1 MFQSTPCDLMTII
14 SPTHSLLTEVIAL
27 KEEDTL
33 EDLDI
38 NQK

>member
-1 MFQSTPCDLMTII
+1 MTII
-14 SPTHSLLTEVIAL
+14 STTLSLLTEVIAM
-27 KEEDTL
+27 KEEDHL

>member
-14 SPTHSLLTEVIAL
+14 STTLSLLTEVIAM
-27 KEEDTL
+27 KEEDHL